1 MEKNILNLLNET
13 EKSNIT
19 YKKIS
24 KNEILFNEN
33 EKCKYVG
40 IVIQGELIISSYSYN
55 GNEIIY
61 NILEDNN
68 IFGNNLLFSTSPFY
82 KGNIIAKKDT
92 LIALISEENLL
103 NILSSNKVF
112 LKEYLKIQSD
122 NAKQLNQT
130 IKLLSFINAEERFL
144 YYLFI
149 NNNEISMNNIT
160 SLSNTLFLRR
170 ETTSRLIHKLIK
182 NKIIKIEGKKI
193 KKI

>member
-1 MEKNILNLLNET
+1 MEKNILNLLNER

-19 YKKIS
+19 YKRIS

-61 NILEDNN
+61 NILEDND

-92 LIALISEENLL
+92 LIALLDEENLL

-144 YYLFI
+144 YYLFV
-149 NNNEISMNNIT
+149 NNNEISINNIT

-182 NKIIKIEGKKI
+182 NKIIKIEENKI

>member
-1 MEKNILNLLNET
+1 MGKNLLNILNER

-19 YKKIS
+19 YKRIS

-61 NILEDNN
+61 NILEDND

-92 LIALISEENLL
+92 LIALLDEENLL

-144 YYLFI
+144 YYLTIISFI
-149 NNNEISMNNIT
+149 I
-160 SLSNTLFLRR
+160 
-170 ETTSRLIHKLIK
+170 
-182 NKIIKIEGKKI
+182 
-193 KKI
+193 